1 MKKLIR
7 TVLAAVALSAVAA
20 IPAQAG
26 PVIDF
31 DGGLDTSLVWFPPLM
46 THGDALVQ
54 GDYYVST
61 VSTKAGAA
69 AGDLVGALVD
79 GSDVASTC
87 MSLVCPT
94 NNPTQFLAML
104 NDGLP
109 FIGRLD
115 GAGFQIKSVDASF
128 IAAAGAAVP
137 PLAMILRVYGF
148 TDIGGVFF
156 EDILLPGPVDG
167 ILGFASY
174 DFSDASPPAGT
185 SRWISTAIRATPQA
199 AAPARQTPP
208 SSLWTT
214 SPSCPSPPRWP
225 CLAWP
230 LPVLRW
236 HGAVATATS
245 ECLPDNSNNTEE
257 T

>member
-69 AGDLVGALVD
+69 ASDLVGALVD
-79 GSDVASTC
+79 GGDVASTC

-94 NNPTQFLAML
+94 NNSTQFLAML

-156 EDILLPGPVDG
+156 EDILLPGPVG
-167 ILGFASY
+167 GVLGFASY
-174 DFSDASPPAGT
+174 DFSDAFSGRSYVEVDFYGYSCNAAGSCT
-185 SRWISTAIRATPQA
+185 RSADTAQFALDNIAFVPE
-199 AAPARQTPP
+199 P
-208 SSLWTT
+208 SSLA
-214 SPSCPSPPRWP
+214 
-225 CLAWP
+225 LFG
-230 LPVLRW
+230 L
-236 HGAVATATS
+236 AVAGLA
-245 ECLPDNSNNTEE
+245 LARRRRNSNA
-257 T
+257 